1 MNRRIIFGAAGLL
14 LSLGLITTALA
25 ESAPLSQASA
35 QPSPAAG
42 AVREPIFDGLG
53 NLHHPVTT
61 NSPLAQR
68 FFDQGLTFV
77 YAFNHDEATGSFRE
91 AARLDPNMAMAYW
104 GIALSLGPNINLPE
118 DTERGKQAYEA
129 IQKAQSLEAA
139 SSDEERQYIEALA
152 KRYAADGKMNDA
164 LQKAYAD
171 AMRDVAHRNPD
182 DPDAGTLFAESMMD
196 LNPWKFWNADGT
208 PVPGTEEIVATL
220 EGVIAKRPDHIG
232 ANHYYIHAVE
242 ASKDPG
248 RALAS
253 ADRLGKLVPAGG
265 HLVHM
270 PSHIYMRVGDYQ
282 QSAASNESAIKA
294 DRIYIRERNPKGF
307 YLLMYYPHNIQ
318 FAWASYMMQGNSKS
332 AAKLSRELDVV
343 AMSPESL
350 AMMRQMPMGEFI
362 MPSRYFTEL
371 RFGQWS
377 KILKEPAPLAEFEY
391 LSGVWRY
398 ARGMALA
405 AKGKPDQASA
415 EQKKLD
421 AIATAIPADRI
432 VGFNS
437 ARKLL
442 ELGSA
447 TLGGEIAAAR
457 GDHDTAIKNLRD
469 AVAIQDSLAYEEP
482 PAWYYPVRE
491 TLGMELLA
499 AAKPADAEQVFRDDL
514 KQNPENGWSLNGLA
528 ICLRARNASDEI
540 ATVEDRFKKAWA
552 HADVPP
558 PVAASNTAAAAQ
570 KSEASR

>member
-1 MNRRIIFGAAGLL
+1 MNRRIVFAGTSLL
-14 LSLGLITTALA
+14 ISLAFTTVVFAQNSPSPQA
-25 ESAPLSQASA
+25 SPSVESA
-35 QPSPAAG
+35 
-42 AVREPIFDGLG
+42 REPLFDGLG

-61 NSPLAQR
+61 SSPLAQR

-77 YAFNHDEATGSFRE
+77 YAFNHDEAAGSFKE
-91 AARLDPNMAMAYW
+91 AARLDPAMAMAYW

-118 DTERGKQAYEA
+118 DTDRGKAAYDA
-129 IQKAQSLEAA
+129 IRKAQSLETGA
-139 SSDEERQYIEALA
+139 SEQERQYIEALA
-152 KRYAADGKMNDA
+152 KRYAADGKMNDTA
-164 LQKAYAD
+164 QQAYAD

-182 DPDAGTLFAESMMD
+182 DPDAGALFAESMMD
-196 LNPWKFWNADGT
+196 LHPWKLWNADGKAE
-208 PVPGTEEIVATL
+208 PGTDEIVATL

-242 ASKDPG
+242 ASNNPA
-248 RALAS
+248 RAIPS
-253 ADRLGKLVPAGG
+253 ADRLGKLVPAAG

-270 PSHIYMRVGDYQ
+270 PSHIYIRTGDYQ
-282 QSAASNESAIKA
+282 QSALANESAIKV
-294 DRIYIRERNPKGF
+294 DRTYIRERNPKGI
-307 YLLMYYPHNIQ
+307 YPLMYYPHNIQ

-332 AAKLSRELDVV
+332 AVKLSRELDTV

-362 MPSRYFTEL
+362 LPSRYFTEA

-377 KILKEPAPLAEFEY
+377 KILKEPAPPAEFEY

-398 ARGMALA
+398 ARGIAFA
-405 AKGKPDQASA
+405 AKGKAEQAGA

-421 AIATAIPADRI
+421 AIAAAMPPDRI

-437 ARKLL
+437 GKKLL

-447 TLGGEIAAAR
+447 TLGGEIAASR
-457 GDHDTAIKNLRD
+457 GDHDTAIKSLRS
-469 AVAIQDSLAYEEP
+469 AVAIQDSLSYEEP

-499 AAKPADAEQVFRDDL
+499 AGKPTDAEQVFRDDL

-528 ICLRARNASDEI
+528 ICLRARNASDEL

-552 HADVPP
+552 HADVQPP
-558 PVAASNTAAAAQ
+558 SAAAAAE

>member
-1 MNRRIIFGAAGLL
+1 MNRRIILAGTSLLISLALMTAAFAQT
-14 LSLGLITTALA
+14 SP
-25 ESAPLSQASA
+25 SS
-35 QPSPAAG
+35 QPSPAAD
-42 AVREPIFDGLG
+42 AAREPLFDGLG
-53 NLHHPVTT
+53 NLHHSVTT

-77 YAFNHDEATGSFRE
+77 YAFNHDEATGSFKE

-104 GIALSLGPNINLPE
+104 GIALSLGPNINLPQ
-118 DTERGKQAYEA
+118 DTDRGKQAYEA
-129 IQKAQSLEAA
+129 IQKAQSLEAGA
-139 SSDEERQYIEALA
+139 SDEERQYIEALA
-152 KRYAADGKMNDA
+152 KRYAADGKMTDT
-164 LQKAYAD
+164 LQHAYAD

-196 LNPWKFWNADGT
+196 LNPWKLWNADGS

-248 RALAS
+248 RALAC
-253 ADRLGKLVPAGG
+253 ADRLGKLVPAAG

-270 PSHIYMRVGDYQ
+270 PSHIYIRTGDYQ

-332 AAKLSRELDVV
+332 AAKLSRELDAV
-343 AMSPESL
+343 AMSPESI
-350 AMMRQMPMGEFI
+350 AMVRQMPMGEFI

-377 KILKEPAPLAEFEY
+377 KILKEPAPPAEFEY
-391 LSGVWRY
+391 LTGVWHY
-398 ARGMALA
+398 ARGMAFA

-421 AIATAIPADRI
+421 AIAAATPPDRI

-437 ARKLL
+437 AKKLL

-457 GDHDTAIKNLRD
+457 GDHDSAIKNLRD

-499 AAKPADAEQVFRDDL
+499 AGKPADAEQVFRDDL
-514 KQNPENGWSLNGLA
+514 KENPENGWSLNGLA

-558 PVAASNTAAAAQ
+558 PVAAPSTAAAAA